1 MKEQMK
7 EANGIIVVNKPEGL
21 SSHRVVNR
29 IRNAYGTKTVGHCG
43 TLDPLAT
50 GVLPVMVG
58 RAVKASEF
66 LMDHDKSYRA
76 GIEFG
81 YRTDSGDITGKVIE
95 RSEKPNPEFEEFK
108 AVAESFK
115 GSYLQTPPMYSAL
128 KVDGMKLLTLARQG
142 IEVERQAREITV
154 YDIKASEQDGKFFI
168 DVSCS
173 RGTYIRTLCE
183 DIAEKLGTFAVMSS
197 LERTSVGQ
205 FDSSQAISL
214 DELDSLEPEER
225 LERLVPVESVF
236 THLPIIKLVP
246 FFEKL
251 FKNGAEVYLKKIRA
265 REAMEAPVGSLY
277 RIYGEDGFFAVGETA
292 LYRDGLA
299 LRIKKI
305 FYC

>member
-1 MKEQMK
+1 MK
-7 EANGIIVVNKPEGL
+7 EANGIIVINKPEGL
-21 SSHRVVNR
+21 SSHRAVNR

-50 GVLPVMVG
+50 GVLPIMVG

-81 YRTDSGDITGKVIE
+81 YRTDSGDITGQVLE
-95 RSEKPNPEFEEFK
+95 RKDSPAPSFEAFK
-108 AVAESFK
+108 NAAESFK
-115 GSYLQTPPMYSAL
+115 GSYMQTPPMFSAL
-128 KVDGMKLLTLARQG
+128 KVDGTKLLMLARQG
-142 IEVERQAREITV
+142 IEVERQAREITI
-154 YDIKASEQDGKFFI
+154 YDIKALQQDGKFFI

-183 DIAEKLGTFAVMSS
+183 DIAEKLGTFAVMTS

-205 FDSSQAISL
+205 FDSTQAITL
-214 DELDSLEPEER
+214 DELDRLEPEER
-225 LERLVPVESVF
+225 LARLVPVESVF
-236 THLPIIKLVP
+236 THLPIIKLIP

-265 REAMEAPVGSLY
+265 REALNAPVGSLY
-277 RIYGEDGFFAVGETA
+277 RIYGADGFFAVGETA
-292 LYRDGLA
+292 MYRDGLA